1 MSLHHPR
8 QAVGKPGIGFGRQ
21 RAQFRLNVGRHVKF
35 VDKCKQRLAAQG
47 ATARQ
52 ALERLVWLRIPG
64 ATQDGLHRLRQHL
77 WMGAQI
83 FQ

>member
-8 QAVGKPGIGFGRQ
+8 QAVGKPGIGFGSQ

-35 VDKCKQRLAAQG
+35 INKCKQRLAGQC

-64 ATQDGLHRLRQHL
+64 ATQDGLHCLRQHFR
-77 WMGAQI
+77 MGAQI
-83 FQ
+83 VQ